1 MNAATTHREHASFP
15 VRRVFA
21 MPRAATGDASSDA
34 VRELGP
40 GHRIRTPT
48 HPTRGDYLSL
58 RTEEI
63 IFGLLFAIMAYK
75 LWVNVRGIFRYWKF
89 VRAPNAPEL
98 EIDPDDAFEE
108 GDAEEESGRK
118 QD

>member
-1 MNAATTHREHASFP
+1 MRLLERRHASFP

-75 LWVNVRGIFRYWKF
+75 LWVNVRGILRYWKF